1 MTQPDDRLLAS
12 LFDEARSENVEPSD
26 DLLTR
31 VLADADECQPKAP
44 SVSAA
49 KASFWDRLLSG
60 VGGWPALSGVTAA
73 GVAGLWIGLTPP
85 DVVDDWV
92 ANAMGNTT
100 SVSFVDDFAGFDE
113 VTLDG

>member
-12 LFDEARSENVEPSD
+12 LFDEARSEDAELSD
-26 DLLTR
+26 DLMAR
-31 VLADADECQPKAP
+31 VLADASEYQPKTQ
-44 SVSAA
+44 SVTTA
-49 KASFWDRLLSG
+49 KISIWEKLLSG

-92 ANAMGNTT
+92 ANALGNTT
-100 SVSFVDDFAGFDE
+100 SVSFVDEFPSLDE